1 MNRNSTL
8 SLLLISPILFNSCKH
23 DACCGIPAAIAD
35 GTWIAQPGMPAE
47 GRSESVAF
55 VIGNYVYVGTGVDS
69 NFTRLNDFWRF
80 DPSNNTWSQQVNLAG
95 IARNSAVGF
104 SVNGEGYIATGY
116 DGYNMLSDCWQFD
129 PNANAWTQKAA
140 FIGTARY
147 DAVAFSIGNYGYIGT
162 GYDGSYQKDFYRY
175 DPSSDSWSATISYPG
190 YTRTQAIAFVYYDS
204 AYVVTGSSSGSVVND
219 FWRFDPNLDDAS
231 QWRQLRNI
239 TNSSPGTYDDG
250 YTTIERSNG
259 VGFVLKNTK
268 IGDRAFIATG
278 INGALMNQTW
288 AYNFATDLWNEMTSL
303 PANRQGAIGFSV
315 SGRGFVGLGLSG
327 NTPLSDLT
335 EFQP

>member
-1 MNRNSTL
+1 MKQVHL
-8 SLLLISPILFNSCKH
+8 SFLLIGAISVVLTSCQSSAVPYTQDGNWVYRGDF
-23 DACCGIPAAIAD
+23 DAIP
-35 GTWIAQPGMPAE
+35 
-47 GRSESVAF
+47 RSEAVSF
-55 VIGNYVYVGTGVDS
+55 VINDSAYVGMGVDA
-69 NFTRLNDFWRF
+69 NFIRYNDLWSF
-80 DPSNNTWSQQVNLAG
+80 DPVTFNYSQLASCPG
-95 IARNSAVGF
+95 VARNSAVGF
-104 SVNGEGYIATGY
+104 SVNGEGYVATGY

-129 PNANAWTQKAA
+129 PVGNAWTQKAS
-140 FIGTARY
+140 FIGSGRY
-147 DAVAFSIGNYGYIGT
+147 DAIAFSVGNYGYVGT
-162 GYDGSYQKDFYRY
+162 GYDGNYKKDFYRY
-175 DPSSDSWSATISYPG
+175 DPSSDSWSASISYPG
-190 YTRTQAIAFVYYDS
+190 HTRTQAITFVYNDS
-204 AYVVTGSSSGSVVND
+204 AYVVTGNSSGSVVND